1 MQPVEIVAFLYQIS
15 DVFAFLVLAAAGLA
29 IIFGMMGIINMAH
42 GEFIAMGG
50 YVTTYAYHAG
60 VPLPLA
66 MLLGAVACGLF
77 GVFLERTIVRRF
89 YHRPINSLV
98 ATWGISLIMTQG
110 ALLLLG
116 SGAPGVGTPF
126 GSVSFGGASFSIY
139 RLVLVA
145 VAVAVLVGLYLLFMK
160 TRFGRHARA
169 TMQNAAM
176 ARALGVPVNG
186 IYSITFG
193 LGAALAGLAGGLY
206 APTMTLSPMMG
217 GSFVIEA
224 FVTVV
229 AGGADVLIG
238 TPPAAMALAVIKA
251 TATAVLRPGL
261 RRHEPADRRLSR
273 RPPAAGRLHRLADP
287 PPLVRGPAMRAFF
300 SLLNGPQTFGN
311 SRGFWAAAIA
321 VFVGGAALP
330 PGRRQL
336 HGRQPRLLRRM
347 GLHGARPVADLGLR
361 RHAELRPDR
370 LLRPRRL
377 QLRRHRHQSRREL
390 RLSRPGP
397 VLRAGHR
404 RRCSRSC
411 SATS

>member
-1 MQPVEIVAFLYQIS
+1 MQPTEIVAYLYQIS

-50 YVTTYAYHAG
+50 YVTTYSYHAG
-60 VPLPLA
+60 VPLA
-66 MLLGAVACGLF
+66 AAVMIGALACGLF

-89 YHRPINSLV
+89 YHRPIDSLV

-126 GSVSFGGASFSIY
+126 GSVSLANASFSIY
-139 RLVLVA
+139 PLVLFAIPVL
-145 VAVAVLVGLYLLFMK
+145 VLVGLYLLFMK

-176 ARALGVPVNG
+176 ARALGVPVNK

-217 GSFVIEA
+217 TSFVIEA

-229 AGGADVLIG
+229 AGGADILIG
-238 TPPAAMALAVIKA
+238 TPPAAVTLAIIKA
-251 TATAVLRPGL
+251 TATVFYGQVY
-261 RRHEPADRRLSR
+261 
-273 RPPAAGRLHRLADP
+273 G
-287 PPLVRGPAMRAFF
+287 VM
-300 SLLNGPQTFGN
+300 SLLVAVCLVVRLMPD
-311 SRGFWAAAIA
+311 GFTGWLI
-321 VFVGGAALP
+321 
-330 PGRRQL
+330 
-336 HGRQPRLLRRM
+336 
-347 GLHGARPVADLGLR
+347 
-361 RHAELRPDR
+361 
-370 LLRPRRL
+370 
-377 QLRRHRHQSRREL
+377 
-390 RLSRPGP
+390 
-397 VLRAGHR
+397 R
-404 RRCSRSC
+404 RRS
-411 SATS
+411 

>member
-1 MQPVEIVAFLYQIS
+1 MQPTEIVAFVYQIS

-50 YVTTYAYHAG
+50 YVTTYSYHAG
-60 VPLPLA
+60 APLALA
-66 MLLGAVACGLF
+66 MLIGAVACGLF

-89 YHRPINSLV
+89 YHRPIDSLV

-126 GSVSFGGASFSIY
+126 GSVSFGGASFSVY

-160 TRFGRHARA
+160 TWFGRHARA

-176 ARALGVPVNG
+176 ARALGVPVNK

-217 GSFVIEA
+217 TSFVIEA

-229 AGGADVLIG
+229 AGGADILIG
-238 TPPAAMALAVIKA
+238 TPPAAVALAIIKA
-251 TATAVLRPGL
+251 TATAFYGQVYG
-261 RRHEPADRRLSR
+261 
-273 RPPAAGRLHRLADP
+273 
-287 PPLVRGPAMRAFF
+287 VM
-300 SLLNGPQTFGN
+300 SLLVAVCLVVRLMPD
-311 SRGFWAAAIA
+311 GFTGWLI
-321 VFVGGAALP
+321 
-330 PGRRQL
+330 
-336 HGRQPRLLRRM
+336 
-347 GLHGARPVADLGLR
+347 
-361 RHAELRPDR
+361 
-370 LLRPRRL
+370 
-377 QLRRHRHQSRREL
+377 
-390 RLSRPGP
+390 
-397 VLRAGHR
+397 R
-404 RRCSRSC
+404 RRS
-411 SATS
+411 

>member
-1 MQPVEIVAFLYQIS
+1 MQPSEIVAFAYQIS

-50 YVTTYAYHAG
+50 YVTTYSYHAG
-60 VPLPLA
+60 VPLALA

-77 GVFLERTIVRRF
+77 GVFLERTVVRRF
-89 YHRPINSLV
+89 YHRPIDSLV

-145 VAVAVLVGLYLLFMK
+145 VAVAVLVGLYFLFMK

-217 GSFVIEA
+217 SSFVIEA

-229 AGGADVLIG
+229 AGGADILIG
-238 TPPAAMALAVIKA
+238 TPPAALALAVIKA
-251 TATAVLRPGL
+251 TATAFYGQVYG
-261 RRHEPADRRLSR
+261 
-273 RPPAAGRLHRLADP
+273 
-287 PPLVRGPAMRAFF
+287 V
-300 SLLNGPQTFGN
+300 
-311 SRGFWAAAIA
+311 
-321 VFVGGAALP
+321 
-330 PGRRQL
+330 
-336 HGRQPRLLRRM
+336 M
-347 GLHGARPVADLGLR
+347 GLLVAVCLVVRLM
-361 RHAELRPDR
+361 PDGFTGW
-370 LLRPRRL
+370 LT
-377 QLRRHRHQSRREL
+377 
-390 RLSRPGP
+390 
-397 VLRAGHR
+397 R
-404 RRCSRSC
+404 RRS
-411 SATS
+411 

>member
-1 MQPVEIVAFLYQIS
+1 MQPIEIVAFVYQIS

-50 YVTTYAYHAG
+50 YVTTYSYHAG
-60 VPLPLA
+60 APLALA
-66 MLLGAVACGLF
+66 MLIGAVACGLF
-77 GVFLERTIVRRF
+77 GIFLERTIVRRF
-89 YHRPINSLV
+89 YHRPIDSLV

-126 GSVSFGGASFSIY
+126 GSVSFGGASFSVY

-176 ARALGVPVNG
+176 ARALGVPVNK

-217 GSFVIEA
+217 TSFVIEA

-229 AGGADVLIG
+229 AGGADILIG
-238 TPPAAMALAVIKA
+238 TPPAAVALAIIKA
-251 TATAVLRPGL
+251 TATAFYGQVYG
-261 RRHEPADRRLSR
+261 
-273 RPPAAGRLHRLADP
+273 
-287 PPLVRGPAMRAFF
+287 VM
-300 SLLNGPQTFGN
+300 SLL
-311 SRGFWAAAIA
+311 IA
-321 VFVGGAALP
+321 VCLVV
-330 PGRRQL
+330 
-336 HGRQPRLLRRM
+336 RLM
-347 GLHGARPVADLGLR
+347 
-361 RHAELRPDR
+361 PDGFTGW
-370 LLRPRRL
+370 LI
-377 QLRRHRHQSRREL
+377 
-390 RLSRPGP
+390 
-397 VLRAGHR
+397 R
-404 RRCSRSC
+404 RRS
-411 SATS
+411 

>member
-1 MQPVEIVAFLYQIS
+1 MQPTEIVAFVYQIS

-50 YVTTYAYHAG
+50 YVTTYSYHAG
-60 VPLPLA
+60 APLALA
-66 MLLGAVACGLF
+66 MLIGAVACGLF

-89 YHRPINSLV
+89 YHRPIDSLV

-126 GSVSFGGASFSIY
+126 GSVSFGGASFSVY

-176 ARALGVPVNG
+176 ARALGVPVNK

-217 GSFVIEA
+217 TSFVIEA

-229 AGGADVLIG
+229 AGGADILIG
-238 TPPAAMALAVIKA
+238 TPPAAVALAIIKA
-251 TATAVLRPGL
+251 TATAFYGQVYG
-261 RRHEPADRRLSR
+261 
-273 RPPAAGRLHRLADP
+273 
-287 PPLVRGPAMRAFF
+287 VM
-300 SLLNGPQTFGN
+300 SLLVAVCLVVRLMPD
-311 SRGFWAAAIA
+311 GFTGWLI
-321 VFVGGAALP
+321 
-330 PGRRQL
+330 
-336 HGRQPRLLRRM
+336 
-347 GLHGARPVADLGLR
+347 
-361 RHAELRPDR
+361 
-370 LLRPRRL
+370 
-377 QLRRHRHQSRREL
+377 
-390 RLSRPGP
+390 
-397 VLRAGHR
+397 R
-404 RRCSRSC
+404 RRS
-411 SATS
+411 

>member
-1 MQPVEIVAFLYQIS
+1 MQPSEIVAFAYQIS

-50 YVTTYAYHAG
+50 YVTTYSYHAG
-60 VPLPLA
+60 APLALA
-66 MLLGAVACGLF
+66 MLIGALVCGLF
-77 GVFLERTIVRRF
+77 GMFLERTIVRRF
-89 YHRPINSLV
+89 YHRPIDSLV

-229 AGGADVLIG
+229 AGGADILIG
-238 TPPAAMALAVIKA
+238 TPPAAIALAVIKA
-251 TATAVLRPGL
+251 TATAFYGQVYG
-261 RRHEPADRRLSR
+261 
-273 RPPAAGRLHRLADP
+273 
-287 PPLVRGPAMRAFF
+287 VM
-300 SLLNGPQTFGN
+300 SLLVAVCLVVRLMPD
-311 SRGFWAAAIA
+311 GFTGW
-321 VFVGGAALP
+321 LT
-330 PGRRQL
+330 
-336 HGRQPRLLRRM
+336 
-347 GLHGARPVADLGLR
+347 
-361 RHAELRPDR
+361 
-370 LLRPRRL
+370 
-377 QLRRHRHQSRREL
+377 
-390 RLSRPGP
+390 
-397 VLRAGHR
+397 R
-404 RRCSRSC
+404 RRS
-411 SATS
+411 

>member
-1 MQPVEIVAFLYQIS
+1 MQPSEIVAFVYQIS

-50 YVTTYAYHAG
+50 YVTTYSYHAG
-60 VPLPLA
+60 VPLALA
-66 MLLGAVACGLF
+66 MLFGAMACGLF

-89 YHRPINSLV
+89 YHRPIDSLV

-145 VAVAVLVGLYLLFMK
+145 VAVAVLVGLYFLFMK

-217 GSFVIEA
+217 TSFVIEA

-229 AGGADVLIG
+229 AGGANILIG
-238 TPPAAMALAVIKA
+238 TPPAAVALALIKG
-251 TATAVLRPGL
+251 TATAFYGQVYG
-261 RRHEPADRRLSR
+261 
-273 RPPAAGRLHRLADP
+273 
-287 PPLVRGPAMRAFF
+287 VM
-300 SLLNGPQTFGN
+300 SLLVAVCLVVRLMPD
-311 SRGFWAAAIA
+311 GFTGW
-321 VFVGGAALP
+321 LT
-330 PGRRQL
+330 
-336 HGRQPRLLRRM
+336 
-347 GLHGARPVADLGLR
+347 
-361 RHAELRPDR
+361 
-370 LLRPRRL
+370 
-377 QLRRHRHQSRREL
+377 
-390 RLSRPGP
+390 
-397 VLRAGHR
+397 R
-404 RRCSRSC
+404 RRS
-411 SATS
+411 

>member
-1 MQPVEIVAFLYQIS
+1 MQPTEIIAFVYQIS

-60 VPLPLA
+60 MPLALA
-66 MLLGAVACGLF
+66 MLLGAMACGLF

-89 YHRPINSLV
+89 YHRPIDSLV
-98 ATWGISLIMTQG
+98 ATWGISLMMTQG
-110 ALLLLG
+110 ALLILG

-238 TPPAAMALAVIKA
+238 TPPAAIALAVIKA
-251 TATAVLRPGL
+251 TATAFYGQVYG
-261 RRHEPADRRLSR
+261 
-273 RPPAAGRLHRLADP
+273 
-287 PPLVRGPAMRAFF
+287 VM
-300 SLLNGPQTFGN
+300 SLLVAVCLVVRLMPD
-311 SRGFWAAAIA
+311 GFTGW
-321 VFVGGAALP
+321 LT
-330 PGRRQL
+330 
-336 HGRQPRLLRRM
+336 
-347 GLHGARPVADLGLR
+347 
-361 RHAELRPDR
+361 
-370 LLRPRRL
+370 
-377 QLRRHRHQSRREL
+377 
-390 RLSRPGP
+390 
-397 VLRAGHR
+397 R
-404 RRCSRSC
+404 RRS
-411 SATS
+411 

>member
-1 MQPVEIVAFLYQIS
+1 MQPTEIVAFVYQIS

-50 YVTTYAYHAG
+50 YVTTYSYHAG
-60 VPLPLA
+60 APLALA
-66 MLLGAVACGLF
+66 MLIGAVACGLF

-89 YHRPINSLV
+89 YHRPIDLLV

-126 GSVSFGGASFSIY
+126 GSVSFGGASFSVY

-145 VAVAVLVGLYLLFMK
+145 VAVAVLIGLYLLFMK
-160 TRFGRHARA
+160 TWFGRHARA

-176 ARALGVPVNG
+176 ARALGVPVNK

-217 GSFVIEA
+217 TSFVIEA

-229 AGGADVLIG
+229 AGGADILIG
-238 TPPAAMALAVIKA
+238 TPPAAVALAIIKA
-251 TATAVLRPGL
+251 TATAFYGQVYG
-261 RRHEPADRRLSR
+261 
-273 RPPAAGRLHRLADP
+273 
-287 PPLVRGPAMRAFF
+287 VM
-300 SLLNGPQTFGN
+300 SLLVAVCLVVRLMPD
-311 SRGFWAAAIA
+311 GFTGWLI
-321 VFVGGAALP
+321 
-330 PGRRQL
+330 
-336 HGRQPRLLRRM
+336 
-347 GLHGARPVADLGLR
+347 
-361 RHAELRPDR
+361 
-370 LLRPRRL
+370 
-377 QLRRHRHQSRREL
+377 
-390 RLSRPGP
+390 
-397 VLRAGHR
+397 R
-404 RRCSRSC
+404 RRS
-411 SATS
+411 

>member
-1 MQPVEIVAFLYQIS
+1 MQPTEIVAFVYQIS

-50 YVTTYAYHAG
+50 YVTTYSYHAG
-60 VPLPLA
+60 APLALA
-66 MLLGAVACGLF
+66 MLIGAVACGLF

-89 YHRPINSLV
+89 YHRPIDSLV

-126 GSVSFGGASFSIY
+126 GSVSFGGASFSVY
-139 RLVLVA
+139 RLVLVV

-176 ARALGVPVNG
+176 ARALGVPVNK

-217 GSFVIEA
+217 TSFVIEA

-229 AGGADVLIG
+229 AGGADILIG
-238 TPPAAMALAVIKA
+238 TPPAAVALAIIKA
-251 TATAVLRPGL
+251 TATAFYGQVYG
-261 RRHEPADRRLSR
+261 
-273 RPPAAGRLHRLADP
+273 
-287 PPLVRGPAMRAFF
+287 VM
-300 SLLNGPQTFGN
+300 SLLVAVCLVVRLMPD
-311 SRGFWAAAIA
+311 GFTGWLI
-321 VFVGGAALP
+321 
-330 PGRRQL
+330 
-336 HGRQPRLLRRM
+336 
-347 GLHGARPVADLGLR
+347 
-361 RHAELRPDR
+361 
-370 LLRPRRL
+370 
-377 QLRRHRHQSRREL
+377 
-390 RLSRPGP
+390 
-397 VLRAGHR
+397 R
-404 RRCSRSC
+404 RRS
-411 SATS
+411 

>member
-1 MQPVEIVAFLYQIS
+1 MQLSEIVAFAYQIS

-50 YVTTYAYHAG
+50 YVTTYSYHAG
-60 VPLPLA
+60 VPLALA
-66 MLLGAVACGLF
+66 MLIGALVCGLF
-77 GVFLERTIVRRF
+77 GMFLERTIVRRF
-89 YHRPINSLV
+89 YHRPIDSLV

-126 GSVSFGGASFSIY
+126 GSVSFSGASFSVY

-145 VAVAVLVGLYLLFMK
+145 VAIAVLVGLYLLFMK

-229 AGGADVLIG
+229 AGGADILIG
-238 TPPAAMALAVIKA
+238 TPPAAIALAVIKA
-251 TATAVLRPGL
+251 TATAFYGQVYG
-261 RRHEPADRRLSR
+261 
-273 RPPAAGRLHRLADP
+273 
-287 PPLVRGPAMRAFF
+287 VM
-300 SLLNGPQTFGN
+300 SLLVAVCLVVRLMPD
-311 SRGFWAAAIA
+311 GFTGW
-321 VFVGGAALP
+321 LT
-330 PGRRQL
+330 
-336 HGRQPRLLRRM
+336 
-347 GLHGARPVADLGLR
+347 
-361 RHAELRPDR
+361 
-370 LLRPRRL
+370 
-377 QLRRHRHQSRREL
+377 
-390 RLSRPGP
+390 
-397 VLRAGHR
+397 R
-404 RRCSRSC
+404 RR
-411 SATS
+411 A